1 MMAELQTINL
11 QYFSLPVNHGNF
23 GDELSSFIVSQLLD
37 DTKYKLVHNQGN
49 NKVNMI
55 GIGSAMHFADDGWYV
70 WGSGMMYE
78 EFNANQLKVYA
89 VRGPLTRKYLLE
101 KGIEC
106 GDVCGDPALLLP
118 LFYQPEIDMDLKEK
132 IGVVPHHT
140 RYDSYEASPL
150 NQNQFHLIN
159 PTAPWKEVINQ
170 IASCKT
176 IVASAL
182 HGLICADAYGIPNV
196 WLNEYLWVCHE
207 CKSTKSSE
215 QITDSDLESS
225 RPPCDCGWVYFEC
238 GKKLPLHDGNM
249 KFKDYFMSQNRPYH
263 SIDSLNAYDDKE
275 VYREGNKVNLDILKN
290 SFPFLHTIA

>member
-1 MMAELQTINL
+1 MMDERQTINL
-11 QYFSLPVNHGNF
+11 VYYSHPTKHGNF
-23 GDELSSFIVSQLLD
+23 GDELSPFIVSQLLD
-37 DTKYKLVHNQGN
+37 KTKYKLVQNQEN
-49 NKVNMI
+49 TKANMI
-55 GIGSAMHFADDGWYV
+55 GIGSAMHFARDGWYV

-78 EFNANQLKVYA
+78 EVIANQLNIYA

-106 GDVCGDPALLLP
+106 GEVYGDPALLLSQ
-118 LFYQPEIDMDLKEK
+118 FYEPEIDIDLKEK
-132 IGVVPHHT
+132 VGVVVHHS
-140 RYDSYEASPL
+140 RYDSYESSPL

-159 PTAPWKEVINQ
+159 ATAPWKEVINQ
-170 IASCKT
+170 IASCKA

-196 WLNEYLWVCHE
+196 WLNEYLWECHI
-207 CKSTKSSE
+207 CKSTKSTA
-215 QITDSDLESS
+215 QMTDSDLESS

-238 GKKLPLHDGNM
+238 GKKLPSHDGNI